1 MTQALEAVIAAPAKL
16 PPDEQ
21 DALSAL
27 LVAEMDSEERWSDLF
42 SQSQGLLA
50 ELAQQALLDH
60 AAGKTQSLL
69 EWSRSRPNN
78 SDSSTQKRLRSGS

>member
-1 MTQALEAVIAAPAKL
+1 MTQALEAVIAVPAKL

-42 SQSQGLLA
+42 SQSQGPRPFKWCKTPGPN
-50 ELAQQALLDH
+50 ALIR
-60 AAGKTQSLL
+60 G
-69 EWSRSRPNN
+69 
-78 SDSSTQKRLRSGS
+78 

>member
-1 MTQALEAVIAAPAKL
+1 MTQALEAAIASAAKL

-21 DALSAL
+21 DALAAL
-27 LVAEMDSEERWSDLF
+27 LVAEMASEERWSDLF

-50 ELAQQALLDH
+50 EMAQQALLDH

-69 EWSRSRPNN
+69 E
-78 SDSSTQKRLRSGS
+78 LE

>member
-1 MTQALEAVIAAPAKL
+1 MTQALEAAIASAAKL

-42 SQSQGLLA
+42 SQSHGLLA
-50 ELAQQALLDH
+50 ELAQQALVDH

-69 EWSRSRPNN
+69 E
-78 SDSSTQKRLRSGS
+78 

>member
-1 MTQALEAVIAAPAKL
+1 MTQALEAAIAAPAKL

-27 LVAEMDSEERWSDLF
+27 LVAEMHSEQRWSDLF

-69 EWSRSRPNN
+69 E
-78 SDSSTQKRLRSGS
+78 